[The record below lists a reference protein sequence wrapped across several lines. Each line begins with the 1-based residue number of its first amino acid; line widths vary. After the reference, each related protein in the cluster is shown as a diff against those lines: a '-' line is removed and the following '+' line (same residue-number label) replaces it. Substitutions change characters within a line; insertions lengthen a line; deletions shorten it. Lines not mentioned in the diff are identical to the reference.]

1 MAITWGTTTLNI
13 VRFGPNEDGELYIR
27 EHPLVPDPTVAGRV
41 AQSVLQAFGRNRIKK
56 ILAGYGTKAEVATF
70 VVDKNAAT
78 PRTLTLDF
86 DNSFVDIMIITSV
99 RSTMVLGAD
108 EVFYEMELIET

>member
-13 VRFGPNEDGELYIR
+13 TRFGPNDGGDLYMR
-27 EHPLVPDPTVAGRV
+27 EHPLVPDPTLAATV

-56 ILAGYGTKAEVATF
+56 TLAGYGTKAEIAAF
-70 VVDKNAAT
+70 IVDKNAAT